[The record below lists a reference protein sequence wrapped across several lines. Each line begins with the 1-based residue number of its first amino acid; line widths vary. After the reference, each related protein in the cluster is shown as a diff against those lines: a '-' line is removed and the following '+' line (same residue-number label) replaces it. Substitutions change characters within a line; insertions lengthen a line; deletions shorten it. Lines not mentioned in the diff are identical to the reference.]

1 MITLPEQFI
10 KTIKDIHKE
19 KGEIWLENFGDL
31 CHKCENRWN
40 MKILSPFA
48 LSYNFVAPIIIEGN
62 KNAVIKLA
70 VPNEEFNDEI
80 EALYEFKDADFVKVI
95 DYDLKEGILILER
108 LLPGNTL
115 ASIENEELEMQI
127 AVKVMKN
134 LWKKPSTSSKLPT
147 IFNREKSFSR
157 IVEKFPNGLG
167 PISKELLLE
176 AFSTFKEM
184 YRSQSTQYLLHGDLH
199 HYNLL
204 NAGEDSWKVI
214 DPKGLIGEREYDLI
228 QFLLNNLEGKD
239 ISTTLEKRIE
249 LLVSELNLNKER
261 LLHWGYSHAVLS
273 TCWSLEDEGTY
284 NENFFNAINI
294 FKQLHREFY

>member
-19 KGEIWLENFGDL
+19 KGERWLENFEDL

-40 MKILSPFA
+40 MKILSPFV

-80 EALYEFKDADFVKVI
+80 EALNEFKDADFVKVI

-127 AVKVMKN
+127 TVKVMKN

-147 IFNREKSFSR
+147 ILNRENSFSR
-157 IVEKFPNGLG
+157 IVEKFPNGVG
-167 PISKELLLE
+167 PISKELLLD

-184 YRSQSTQYLLHGDLH
+184 NSSQSTQYLLHGDLH

-228 QFLLNNLEGKD
+228 QFLLNNIEGKD
-239 ISTTLEKRIE
+239 ISTTLEKRID
-249 LLVSELNLNKER
+249 LLVNELNLNKER
-261 LLHWGYSHAVLS
+261 LLLWGYSHAVLS

-294 FKQLHREFY
+294 FKQLHK

>member
-19 KGEIWLENFGDL
+19 KGEIWLENFEDL

-80 EALYEFKDADFVKVI
+80 EALYELKDADFVKVI

-167 PISKELLLE
+167 PISKELLLD

-184 YRSQSTQYLLHGDLH
+184 NSSQSTQYLLHGDLH

-228 QFLLNNLEGKD
+228 QFLLNNLEGKG
-239 ISTTLEKRIE
+239 ISTTLEKRID
-249 LLVSELNLNKER
+249 LLVNELNLNKER
-261 LLHWGYSHAVLS
+261 LLLWGYSHAVLS

-294 FKQLHREFY
+294 FKQLHREFF

>member
-19 KGEIWLENFGDL
+19 KGERWLENFEDL

-40 MKILSPFA
+40 MKILSPFV

-80 EALYEFKDADFVKVI
+80 EALNEFKDADFVKVI

-147 IFNREKSFSR
+147 ILNRENSFSR
-157 IVEKFPNGLG
+157 IVEKFPNGFG
-167 PISKELLLE
+167 PISKELLLD

-184 YRSQSTQYLLHGDLH
+184 NSSQSTQYLLHGDLH

-239 ISTTLEKRIE
+239 ISTTLEKRID
-249 LLVSELNLNKER
+249 LLVNELNLNKER
-261 LLHWGYSHAVLS
+261 LLLWGYSHAVLS

-294 FKQLHREFY
+294 FKQLHK